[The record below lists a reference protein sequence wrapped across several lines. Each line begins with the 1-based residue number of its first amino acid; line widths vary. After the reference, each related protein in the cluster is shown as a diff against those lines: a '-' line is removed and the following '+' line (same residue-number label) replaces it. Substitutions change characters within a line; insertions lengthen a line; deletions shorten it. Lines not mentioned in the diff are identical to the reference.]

1 MRGFFETC
9 QRWLLFNACPDLCGL
24 PHSIFTENLFPNFT
38 AAVRVRGKVHDV
50 FVIEIKKPGGKYP
63 GPYSDQGEL
72 GKELKMMMID
82 VLVAAGVN
90 KSIVVIC

>member
-1 MRGFFETC
+1 M
-9 QRWLLFNACPDLCGL
+9 W
-24 PHSIFTENLFPNFT
+24 FTTQYLYGEPFPNFT
-38 AAVRVRGKVHDV
+38 AAVRVRGKVHDA

-82 VLVAAGVN
+82 VLWLPG
-90 KSIVVIC
+90 